1 MGGSRFHVWREGHHC
16 SLHSFLTAN
25 AFPWH
30 FHHHRRDDTFNGREF
45 PIPPRRRPDLRP
57 FHPAH
62 LVAPGRTSS
71 RPVAPRAAPV
81 CLVTP
86 RLPAPR
92 PGRLVHSSS
101 HPNREEALRE
111 LEALGNQMLA
121 RLGGVFEHNGGPR
134 EDARELQSADYQ
146 RIRDVCG
153 LDMTKEL
160 SFTRYKG
167 HEQAT
172 AIANIKAEYPWMS
185 ALEAKAAL
193 VKAVSGYK
201 HEATKVVHQRDD
213 VVLAA
218 NTSDNSLGKSSGVRR
233 VLFGGVRNFG
243 FGSSINGFGFSERL
257 AADKEDDGSSDVE
270 GSLDSDQEST
280 SDSSDC

>member
-1 MGGSRFHVWREGHHC
+1 MFSYSELGRDEGPQEDAPPPNEKFV
-16 SLHSFLTAN
+16 LGLLRALPGPKIVD
-25 AFPWH
+25 AMEE
-30 FHHHRRDDTFNGREF
+30 DEILEILDNG
-45 PIPPRRRPDLRP
+45 
-57 FHPAH
+57 
-62 LVAPGRTSS
+62 
-71 RPVAPRAAPV
+71 
-81 CLVTP
+81 
-86 RLPAPR
+86 
-92 PGRLVHSSS
+92 

-121 RLGGVFEHNGGPR
+121 RLGGVFEHHGGPR

-257 AADKEDDGSSDVE
+257 AADQDDDGSLDGGRLTGSDVK
-270 GSLDSDQEST
+270 ST
-280 SDSSDC
+280 SDSSD

>member
-1 MGGSRFHVWREGHHC
+1 VVQGSQWNEIGVEGFTE
-16 SLHSFLTAN
+16 SGFVIL
-25 AFPWH
+25 
-30 FHHHRRDDTFNGREF
+30 DNG
-45 PIPPRRRPDLRP
+45 
-57 FHPAH
+57 
-62 LVAPGRTSS
+62 
-71 RPVAPRAAPV
+71 
-81 CLVTP
+81 
-86 RLPAPR
+86 
-92 PGRLVHSSS
+92 

-121 RLGGVFEHNGGPR
+121 RLGGVFEDHGGPR
-134 EDARELQSADYQ
+134 EDARELQRADYQ

-160 SFTRYKG
+160 SFSRYKG

-172 AIANIKAEYPWMS
+172 AIANIKAAYPWMN

-218 NTSDNSLGKSSGVRR
+218 NTSDNYLGKSSGVRR
-233 VLFGGVRNFG
+233 VRFGGVRNFG

-257 AADKEDDGSSDVE
+257 AADKDDDGSLDGGRLAGSDE
-270 GSLDSDQEST
+270 RPSQPGGSLA
-280 SDSSDC
+280 